1 MEALLIVSAVA
12 TLYAGPY
19 IGQETFCGATYGD
32 GIALPIETYG
42 IDWQ

>member
-1 MEALLIVSAVA
+1 MEALLIVA

-19 IGQETFCGATYGD
+19 IGQETFCGKMYGD

-42 IDWQ
+42 QWR